1 MINSRAKGAGAER
14 ELAGLIF
21 DQLGVRLIR
30 NLEQAR
36 GGGHDLVLHPDEA
49 GPAAEAL
56 DRFAIEC
63 KRYQRITQASLVNF
77 WQQATEQAAQVG
89 RIPALAYRE
98 NRQPWK
104 VMIPLA
110 AMQPALC
117 ANPGID
123 WTGTLSIPGFCH
135 VVRDGPATQAGEAK
149 RAGNR

>member
-36 GGGHDLVLHPDEA
+36 GGGHDLVLHPDET
-49 GPAAEAL
+49 GPAAESL

-63 KRYQRITQASLVNF
+63 KRYQRITHADLVKFWKQA
-77 WQQATEQAAQVG
+77 AEQAGHAG
-89 RIPALAYRE
+89 KIPALAYRE

-110 AMQPALC
+110 AMQHELC
-117 ANPGID
+117 TDPGID
-123 WTGTLSIPGFCH
+123 WTGTLSVPGFCH
-135 VVRDGPATQAGEAK
+135 VVRDSPA
-149 RAGNR
+149 